1 MATNRKIRAVL
12 DTSVLLSG
20 ERRPLLFL
28 VAIGAYTIVWSEYI
42 ADEVSRKMR
51 EIGWGLSNTNALQEA
66 LRELGDLVDYRMI
79 EGGNYDEWLHDPDD
93 HPILATALAGEAD
106 FLVTWNTKDF
116 PPKRRFAGITIIT
129 PDAFLRALG

>member
-1 MATNRKIRAVL
+1 
-12 DTSVLLSG
+12 
-20 ERRPLLFL
+20 
-28 VAIGAYTIVWSEYI
+28 
-42 ADEVSRKMR
+42 MR